1 MANPYQWLTFAQ
13 AKQELALRLG
23 PGSDGASGFWTDVE
37 LGLYIKES
45 LRVWNCL
52 TAYWDESYA
61 FTFTQVPGQNWY
73 IANGTGSPRQ
83 PTLTDTDI
91 YRMIEYHLLE
101 PPTGGVWTGTNQFSL
116 EDLSQACSRRRN
128 EMLQASACNMSETST
143 AMLPNS
149 TSVTLPDMVMDERR
163 ARWVPAPGQGNPI
176 TLHRSDAMGYQY
188 FTPDYAQTVGNP
200 ERWDVIGTSPQI
212 VALDAMTNVPS
223 TLQVLGMEA
232 GPDFT
237 PPSSSPLL
245 MPDDWSWVLKYG
257 AMADILSK
265 EQEGK
270 DIERASYCR
279 QRYEEGLKLM
289 LHAPWLLYALVEGI
303 RVAVQPVA
311 GADHTNYEWQSK
323 SGAYPELVIG
333 GIDLYAVSPVPAS
346 PVSVLLQVV
355 ANAPV
360 PSLDTDPIQV
370 SRDVMDSILDESQ
383 HLALFKMGGAEF
395 LSSLALHKSFMM
407 VAMNTVSR
415 LRMSG
420 IFATTLRAIVDPQ
433 EQQQPRFSMAGAKG

>member
-1 MANPYQWLTFAQ
+1 
-13 AKQELALRLG
+13 
-23 PGSDGASGFWTDVE
+23 
-37 LGLYIKES
+37 
-45 LRVWNCL
+45 
-52 TAYWDESYA
+52 
-61 FTFTQVPGQNWY
+61 
-73 IANGTGSPRQ
+73 
-83 PTLTDTDI
+83 
-91 YRMIEYHLLE
+91 
-101 PPTGGVWTGTNQFSL
+101 
-116 EDLSQACSRRRN
+116 
-128 EMLQASACNMSETST
+128 
-143 AMLPNS
+143 
-149 TSVTLPDMVMDERR
+149 
-163 ARWVPAPGQGNPI
+163 
-176 TLHRSDAMGYQY
+176 
-188 FTPDYAQTVGNP
+188 
-200 ERWDVIGTSPQI
+200 
-212 VALDAMTNVPS
+212 
-223 TLQVLGMEA
+223 
-232 GPDFT
+232 
-237 PPSSSPLL
+237 
-245 MPDDWSWVLKYG
+245 
-257 AMADILSK
+257 MADILSK